1 MKTSPILHK
10 PHIAAMRPAGR
21 TQGSAPTPRRAAFP
35 VGAGPCACP
44 ADARSLFCS
53 ALLAGLLLILTGCGD
68 KKAAFSQSSL
78 TAAMPPAAKE
88 LMADENRE
96 LRLAAGDKLTVEVWG
111 QDSLTKQVTLDTSGA
126 LHYPLIGSVQ
136 AQGLTVEELRAVLT
150 RKLSI
155 YYVKPQVTVMPLD
168 LAGQCYYVLGDVTNP
183 GKFTLSAA
191 TAVIE
196 AAAAAGGPTK
206 SAGEFIVLLR
216 KAKDRIQVVSIPLR
230 FQNLGEQ
237 NAASAAMLVQSGD
250 ILFMPPSRI
259 SDIESFMRS
268 MDSILSPLLAV
279 ERGVMYW
286 PVFKQAL
293 QGTSGEIL
301 VQ

>member
-1 MKTSPILHK
+1 MKKL
-10 PHIAAMRPAGR
+10 
-21 TQGSAPTPRRAAFP
+21 
-35 VGAGPCACP
+35 
-44 ADARSLFCS
+44 CS
-53 ALLAGLLLILTGCGD
+53 ALLPALLLLLTLTGCGGGN
-68 KKAAFSQSSL
+68 KAVFSQNSL
-78 TAAMPPAAKE
+78 PAAVPAAAKD
-88 LMADENRE
+88 LAADAAGE
-96 LRLAAGDKLTVEVWG
+96 LRLTAGDKLTVEVWG
-111 QDSLTKQVTLDTSGA
+111 HDNLTKQVTLDLSGA
-126 LHYPLIGSVQ
+126 MHYPLIGAVQ
-136 AQGLTVEELRAVLT
+136 AQGLTIEELRAVLT
-150 RKLSI
+150 KKLSA
-155 YYVKPQVTVMPLD
+155 YYVNPQVTVMPLD

-183 GKFTLSAA
+183 GKFTLNAK

-216 KAKDRIQVVSIPLR
+216 KAKDRIQVVSIPLG

-250 ILFMPPSRI
+250 ILFLPPSRI
-259 SDIESFMRS
+259 SDVESFMRS
-268 MDSILSPLLAV
+268 LDSILSPLLAV

>member
-1 MKTSPILHK
+1 
-10 PHIAAMRPAGR
+10 
-21 TQGSAPTPRRAAFP
+21 
-35 VGAGPCACP
+35 
-44 ADARSLFCS
+44 
-53 ALLAGLLLILTGCGD
+53 
-68 KKAAFSQSSL
+68 
-78 TAAMPPAAKE
+78 
-88 LMADENRE
+88 
-96 LRLAAGDKLTVEVWG
+96 
-111 QDSLTKQVTLDTSGA
+111 
-126 LHYPLIGSVQ
+126 
-136 AQGLTVEELRAVLT
+136 
-150 RKLSI
+150 
-155 YYVKPQVTVMPLD
+155 
-168 LAGQCYYVLGDVTNP
+168 VLGDVTTP
-183 GKFTLSAA
+183 GKFTLNAK

-250 ILFMPPSRI
+250 ILFLPPSKI
-259 SDIESFMRS
+259 SDVESFMRS
-268 MDSILSPLLAV
+268 IDSILSPLLAV